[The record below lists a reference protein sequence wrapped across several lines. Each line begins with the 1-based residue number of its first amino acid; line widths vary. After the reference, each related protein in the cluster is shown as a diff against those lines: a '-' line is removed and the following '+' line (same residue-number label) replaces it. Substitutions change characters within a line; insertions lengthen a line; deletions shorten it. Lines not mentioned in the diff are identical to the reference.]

1 MTKRWLFLCI
11 GLILAIAQHHDT
23 KRVNANLYASSIELA
38 STASLP
44 SREARS
50 SGFLTPLTWP
60 SSPHIRV
67 QNLKPGV
74 STRTLAAI
82 RVAQKTELILAVLMP
97 EHQTEQLQK
106 WQPTATYL
114 SQAVPDYS
122 FSIVG
127 MDAQTL
133 ETAIAQSA
141 IDFIVTEPGLYVS
154 VASQYDVNRLATR
167 RTVINQEAYAVFGGA
182 IFSQRNRDDIE
193 TLQDLANKTFVG
205 VDEQSLEGWQIA
217 WRELADHGVDPYQDL
232 QALNFLH
239 DEANVIAAVQAGH
252 ADAGIVRADT
262 MEKLLQTGVVRWTD
276 FKILNQHRR
285 SDIPIPISTRLYPEW
300 PFAALS
306 HIPHDL
312 TQQVTVA
319 LLSIESDSSA
329 AQSLSIAGWSIPLTY
344 QPINDLFKQLRIT
357 PHQRVDVFNL
367 RAILWHYK
375 RWILT
380 AIILLIMGATTIY
393 VQRREITK
401 RKRSEIELQCS
412 QAELT
417 QRKVELERTLAK
429 LQNTQTQLIQTE
441 KMSSLGQLMAGIA
454 HEINNPVN
462 FIHGNIN
469 YANQYVRDLL
479 KLLEAYQAAYPE
491 TSHAIQT
498 LARDIDVDFVATDL
512 PKLLQSMK
520 VGSERIREIVQSLR
534 IFSRLDE
541 ADLKAVDIHQ
551 GIDST
556 LLILQN
562 RLKEKNNRPAI
573 DIVKQYADL
582 PTVECHAGQ
591 LNQVFMNILS
601 NAVDALDE
609 VAYSPTNSDY
619 KHRSNCSTIATC
631 KAPSIWI
638 TTKIMNKDWARISF
652 KNNGPSISP
661 EVQHK
666 LFNPF
671 FTTKPVGK
679 GTGLGMSIS
688 YQIVAEKHGGH
699 LTCISEPGEGVEF
712 VIQIP
717 IKGKRKT
724 SQNENERAHCQTSS
738 SPLGNSRNKR

>member
-11 GLILAIAQHHDT
+11 GLIVAIVQPQDT
-23 KRVNANLYASSIELA
+23 RQVNANLADSGIELVN
-38 STASLP
+38 TASLQ
-44 SREARS
+44 STDGRS
-50 SGFLTPLTWP
+50 SGLLTSFTWP
-60 SSPHIRV
+60 PSPHIRL
-67 QNLKPGV
+67 QNLKPGI

-82 RVAQKTELILAVLMP
+82 RVAQKTELTLAILMP
-97 EHQTEQLQK
+97 EHHAEQIQQ

-114 SQAVPDYS
+114 SQAVPGYS
-122 FSIVG
+122 FSVVG

-133 ETAIAQSA
+133 ETAIARSE
-141 IDFIVTEPGLYVS
+141 IDFVVTEPGLYVS
-154 VASQYDVNRLATR
+154 VESQYGVNRLATR
-167 RTVINQEAYAVFGGA
+167 RTIINHGAYTVFGGA

-217 WRELADHGVDPYQDL
+217 WRELANHGVDPYQDL
-232 QALNFLH
+232 QALEFLH
-239 DEANVIAAVQAGH
+239 DEADVIAAVQAGH

-262 MEKLLQTGVVRWTD
+262 MEELRQTGAVHWTD
-276 FKILNQHRR
+276 FKILNQHRHP
-285 SDIPIPISTRLYPEW
+285 DIPISISTQLYPEW

-319 LLSIESDSSA
+319 LLSMESDSNA

-344 QPINDLFKQLRIT
+344 QPINALFKQLRIN
-357 PHQRVDVFNL
+357 PHHRVDTFNL

-375 RWILT
+375 RWIIT
-380 AIILLIMGATTIY
+380 AISLLIMGTITIY
-393 VQRREITK
+393 IQRREITK
-401 RKRSEIELQCS
+401 RKRSETELQRS
-412 QAELT
+412 QTELT
-417 QRKVELERTLAK
+417 QRKVELEQTLAE

-479 KLLEAYQAAYPE
+479 TLLDAYQTAYPE
-491 TSHAIQT
+491 TPHDIQT
-498 LARDIDVDFVATDL
+498 LEKDIDVDFVATDL

-562 RLKEKNNRPAI
+562 RLKEKPNRPAI
-573 DIVKQYADL
+573 DIIKHYADF
-582 PTVECHAGQ
+582 PTIECHAGQ

-609 VAYSPTNSDY
+609 VACSSA
-619 KHRSNCSTIATC
+619 KSNDNHHSNRSTIAAC
-631 KAPSIWI
+631 KAPKIWI
-638 TTKIMNKDWARISF
+638 TTKVINKDWAQICF

-661 EVQHK
+661 EIQHK

-688 YQIVAEKHGGH
+688 YQIVAEKHGGY
-699 LTCISEPGEGVEF
+699 LTCISEPDKGVEF
-712 VIQIP
+712 VIEIP
-717 IKGKRKT
+717 IKGKHNV
-724 SQNENERAHCQTSS
+724 SQHS
-738 SPLGNSRNKR
+738 SPTECSTILPNHR